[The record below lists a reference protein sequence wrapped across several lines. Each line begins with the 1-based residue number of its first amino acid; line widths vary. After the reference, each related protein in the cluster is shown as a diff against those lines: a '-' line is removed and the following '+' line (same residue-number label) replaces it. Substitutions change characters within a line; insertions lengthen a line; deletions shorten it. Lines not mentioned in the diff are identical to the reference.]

1 MDMVLHVELKQY
13 LNLYNKKTLT
23 FLQLAFSLITGH
35 GLQIREIGIIGEI
48 KFSKFL
54 LMRRKSGDFEEL
66 VIHAFVLLLYTQE
79 I

>member
-35 GLQIREIGIIGEI
+35 GLQIREIGCTKFETLI
-48 KFSKFL
+48 K
-54 LMRRKSGDFEEL
+54 L
-66 VIHAFVLLLYTQE
+66 VLNKGFPK
-79 I
+79 